1 MNNDVITGQE
11 ATGLQDTEAT
21 TGETPSAWPLRR
33 VGLRVQHLAECLDY
47 YAQLGFAI
55 VRDERDGQGGG
66 SIGLGAGN
74 KEILTLRAFPGGQP
88 RQPRTAGLYHFA
100 LLVGDE
106 VELGSFLKYR
116 LENRLPID
124 GASDH
129 LVSQALYLSDPE
141 GNGIEVYA
149 DRPRQT
155 WRFMPDGQLQ
165 MDTIRL
171 NARALLEKAQPFEGF
186 SDRLRLGHMH
196 LNVGNLE
203 RSQAFYQSLG
213 MNLVVGIPGQADFL
227 SWDGYHHHLGINLW
241 AGRNVPPVSPDALGI
256 DFYEIQRE
264 GLTPGT
270 LQDPDGVT
278 VIVR

>member
-1 MNNDVITGQE
+1 MGKDVISGQE
-11 ATGLQDTEAT
+11 VTGLKDKEAT
-21 TGETPSAWPLRR
+21 LNETAQTWPLRR
-33 VGLRVQHLAECLDY
+33 VGLRVQNLAECLDY
-47 YAQLGFAI
+47 YTQLGFAI
-55 VRDERDGQGGG
+55 VRDERDQQGGG
-66 SIGLGAGN
+66 SVGLGAGD
-74 KEILTLRAFPGGQP
+74 KEILSLRAFPGGRP
-88 RQPRTAGLYHFA
+88 RQPRTAGLFHFA

-106 VELGSFLKYR
+106 VELGSFLKHR
-116 LENRLPID
+116 LDSRLPID

-149 DRPRQT
+149 DRPRET
-155 WRFMPDGQLQ
+155 WQFQRDGQLQ

-171 NARALLEKAQPFEGF
+171 NAQALLQKAQPFEGF

-203 RSQAFYQSLG
+203 RSQAFYRTLG
-213 MNLVVGIPGQADFL
+213 MNLMVGIPGQADFL

-241 AGRNVPPVSPDALGI
+241 AGRNVPPVSPDAFGI

-264 GLTPGT
+264 GLTPAT